1 MTGFTVLSIFF
12 TVLWFLIAPPMASR
26 DRRRVRKYAKLE
38 KNALLNIDQKTYI
51 LFKGVLNPGSGGFSF
66 SLIPP
71 LVLSKNAIALL
82 KRAQI

>member
-12 TVLWFLIAPPMASR
+12 HGFVVSDSPADGIAWSTTR
-26 DRRRVRKYAKLE
+26 TEICKTG
-38 KNALLNIDQKTYI
+38 KNALLNIDQKTYT
-51 LFKGVLNPGSGGFSF
+51 LYKGVLNPGSGGFSF